1 MPVAVALGAEIIEFH
16 VTLNRSMY
24 GSDHPSSFEPE
35 GVMKLRKYID
45 GVEQA
50 MGDGVKQVYASE
62 IPIKEKLRR

>member
-1 MPVAVALGAEIIEFH
+1 
-16 VTLNRSMY
+16 MY

-50 MGDGVKQVYASE
+50 MGDGVKQVYESE